1 MGRKKRLRK
10 GIKGLEKQ
18 IVKHQKKI
26 EEYQGPKDILID
38 YWKGEIDRMEREKEV
53 KERKLK
59 KR

>member
-1 MGRKKRLRK
+1 MRK